1 MQSFSLERRLR
12 DVNKDKPVASHFQI
26 IDIIGKAIEEGIL
39 QAGERLPSERA
50 LTEMCGVS
58 RPIVRLALD
67 DLAKD
72 GYLQKV
78 PGKGA
83 FVAPRSRKRTIGCV
97 FPPVNPHIRY
107 PWSLVLAQAI
117 AREVRTRGFEHITY
131 LLTSAQDYARLKR
144 DVEERRIEGL
154 LVTTG
159 VADPMPEVPAVYYS
173 AFGKHYSVDIDW
185 LYLAYQ
191 AVVLLFQ
198 HGKRN
203 IALLTPYWIEA
214 INGQHILRGYQ
225 DALREHN
232 LPFRKE
238 WVVDSHQEEGSG
250 AEEAGAEA
258 VRRLWESDRHPDGI
272 IFADDFQALG
282 GTQVL
287 VDLGVGVPD
296 EVMVATH
303 MNKGYTLSYP
313 VPVLGLRIDPEA
325 IAREMMTMLDLL
337 MDGTEPP
344 SKMVS
349 VRPAVDLS
357 FGSES
362 GM

>member
-1 MQSFSLERRLR
+1 MQSFSLEERLR
-12 DVNKDKPVASHFQI
+12 DVNKDKPVASHLQI
-26 IDIIGKAIEEGIL
+26 IDIIGKAIAEGAL
-39 QAGERLPSERA
+39 RPGERLPSERA

-78 PGKGA
+78 PRKGA

-97 FPPVNPHIRY
+97 FPPVEPHIRY

-117 AREVRTRGFEHITY
+117 SEEVRTRGFEHITY

-144 DVEERRIEGL
+144 DVEERRIEGI

-159 VADPMPEVPAVYYS
+159 VADPMPEVPTVFYYS

-185 LYLAYQ
+185 FYLVYQ
-191 AVVLLFQ
+191 ATALLIQ
-198 HGKRN
+198 HGKQDL
-203 IALLTPYWIEA
+203 ALLTSYWTEQ
-214 INGQHILRGYQ
+214 INGQQILRGYQ
-225 DALREHN
+225 EALRDHN
-232 LPFRKE
+232 VPFTKE
-238 WVVDSHQEEGSG
+238 WVIDSHEEEGRG
-250 AEEAGAEA
+250 PEWAGAEA
-258 VRRLWESDRHPDGI
+258 VRRVWENDRRPDGI
-272 IFADDFQALG
+272 VFVDDFQALG
-282 GTQVL
+282 GTQAL

-296 EVMVATH
+296 EVMVASH
-303 MNKGYTLSYP
+303 MNRGYTLSYP

-325 IAREMMTMLDLL
+325 IAREMITMLDLL
-337 MDGTEPP
+337 MNGSEPP
-344 SKMVS
+344 SKRVS

-357 FGSES
+357 S
-362 GM
+362 GI